1 MDFTGLRLGH
11 VNIRAIVLAETVAWY
26 ERTLGLRRGQ
36 ADTNPDATQ
45 NLWLFDAAGKA
56 CVHVNQLAP
65 DDVRAAEGHVD
76 HFAFDVD
83 DRAAMAAHLTEIG
96 ETYQTVTYRDVHMVQ
111 FNLRDPNGVKVELTF
126 RNQALTNS
134 TR

>member
-11 VNIRAIVLAETVAWY
+11 VNIRATVLEETVAWY

-36 ADTNPDATQ
+36 ADTNPDTSQ

-56 CVHVNQLAP
+56 CVHVNQLLP
-65 DDVRAAEGHVD
+65 GDVRVAQGHVD
-76 HFAFDVD
+76 HFAFDSD
-83 DRAAMAAHLTEIG
+83 DRAAMEAHLANIG
-96 ETYQTVTYRDVHMVQ
+96 ETYQTVTYPDVDMVQ
-111 FNLRDPNGVKVELTF
+111 LNLRDPNGVKVELTF
-126 RNQALTNS
+126 RNQTLLHP

>member
-1 MDFTGLRLGH
+1 MDFRGLRLGH
-11 VNIRAIVLAETVAWY
+11 VNIRATVLAETVAWY
-26 ERTLGLRRGQ
+26 ECTLGLRPGQ

-45 NLWLFDAAGKA
+45 NLWLFDAAGNA

-65 DDVRAAEGHVD
+65 GDARAAHGHVD

-83 DRAAMAAHLTEIG
+83 DRAAMEAHLTDIG
-96 ETYQTVTYRDVHMVQ
+96 VPYVTVTYPEAHMVQ
-111 FNLRDPNGVKVELTF
+111 LNLRDPNGVKVELTF
-126 RNQALTNS
+126 RNQTLLHP

>member
-11 VNIRAIVLAETVAWY
+11 VNIRATVLESTVAWY

-36 ADTNPDATQ
+36 ADTNPDRTQ

-56 CVHVNQLAP
+56 CVHVNQLAAG
-65 DDVRAAEGHVD
+65 DLRAAQGHVD

-83 DRAAMAAHLTEIG
+83 DRAAMEAHLAEID
-96 ETYQTVTYRDVHMVQ
+96 EPYQMVAYPDVHMVQ
-111 FNLRDPNGVKVELTF
+111 LNLRDPDGVKVELTF
-126 RNQALTNS
+126 RNQMLLNPAK
-134 TR
+134 